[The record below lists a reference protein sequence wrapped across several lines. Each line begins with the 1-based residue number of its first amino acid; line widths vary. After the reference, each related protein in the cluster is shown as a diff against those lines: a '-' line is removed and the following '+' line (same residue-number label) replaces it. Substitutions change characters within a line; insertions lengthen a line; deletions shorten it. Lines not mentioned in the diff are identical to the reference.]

1 MAHGFACMEGSCID
15 STQCS
20 CVLYVV
26 RIVIEVYILITFK
39 YQVPEAHEPYTAIRS
54 LEVEIADEQS
64 LDEMLDAYKSFLLA
78 TGYTINGD
86 IVVEPY
92 DTEV

>member
-1 MAHGFACMEGSCID
+1 VVGRIACMEGQSSD
-15 STQCS
+15 SSQC
-20 CVLYVV
+20 CDVVYVIC
-26 RIVIEVYILITFK
+26 IVIEVYILITFK

-54 LEVEIADEQS
+54 LEVEIADEQT

-92 DTEV
+92 DSE